1 MKKVK
6 IYINN
11 LNRFIEAEKDTLLTD
26 AIKQN
31 NLPIEMPC
39 NGMGICGVCSLNIRP
54 LDNKYAF
61 QKVLSCYHHVDKD
74 IEIEFLPVDEEIMK
88 TADEIVGESDISE
101 SSNINVNIAIDVG
114 TTGVSI
120 SFIDNEINEVFA
132 SKSFLNPQVKY
143 GNDLISRIDFV
154 SKGIENMDIARND
167 LLNKISDIILE
178 TLDNESI
185 KNIEKVIFSA
195 NTTMLHIIY
204 GANPYSISVY
214 PYTASFLDKQTLTN
228 ADVKLPVPDS
238 SEIILLPS
246 ASSYIGSDVVSGI
259 YYTKL
264 NERTDR
270 SLFIDVGTNGEIV
283 MNIDGKLYGSSAAA
297 GPAFEGMNIECG
309 SRATEG
315 AIESFRIYNDE
326 FVVSIIHKNGSEELV
341 LNPDFTNLN
350 IDSIDLSDTNS
361 ADNSEAAC
369 SSLDSSSKDYRY
381 NKTAHI
387 DPKSIC
393 GSGLIDLVA
402 ELLRNDIILDSGRFN
417 KDMPE
422 QFKSKF
428 KDKKF
433 YITDKVYI
441 SQKDIRQVQ
450 LAKAAISTGIKI
462 LLKDLNLEINNIDEV
477 IIAGSFGYHLNAEN
491 LLRVGIVPKEY
502 KNTMSFVGNTSLKG
516 AIEACKNTDA
526 LSSMDRI
533 AKNIEV
539 SELSLRDD
547 FQEVFVNEMSF

>member
-11 LNRFIEAEKDTLLTD
+11 LNRFIEAEKNTLLTD

-309 SRATEG
+309 SRATED

-326 FVVSIIHKNGSEELV
+326 FVVSIIHS
-341 LNPDFTNLN
+341 
-350 IDSIDLSDTNS
+350 
-361 ADNSEAAC
+361 
-369 SSLDSSSKDYRY
+369 DSSQEIVLGPNDKKYASDIV
-381 NKTAHI
+381 AEPI
-387 DPKSIC
+387 IEPKSIC

-547 FQEVFVNEMSF
+547 FQEVFVKEMSF